1 MTRSGVSA
9 LVKEAMTV
17 RSSGYLLQRAGRKF
31 VRNLV
36 WWAVFFGVPV
46 AILAAAVANFYLV
59 GVLAF
64 VGACVTVF
72 AAIMTVGELWSG
84 APDEPTLG
92 SHDDTPSQ
100 YPEPNSHD
108 AYPSNWHGG
117 GWDGGGGDGGA

>member
-1 MTRSGVSA
+1 
-9 LVKEAMTV
+9 V
-17 RSSGYLLQRAGRKF
+17 RSSGHLLRRSGRKF

-36 WWAVFFGVPV
+36 WWAVFLGAPV
-46 AILAAAVANFYLV
+46 AILAAVTNFYLV

-64 VGACVTVF
+64 VGASVAVM

-92 SHDDTPSQ
+92 SHEHPSPDPQ
-100 YPEPNSHD
+100 HPEPNTHE

-117 GWDGGGGDGGA
+117 GLDGGGGDGGG

>member
-1 MTRSGVSA
+1 
-9 LVKEAMTV
+9 VKEAMTM
-17 RSSGYLLQRAGRKF
+17 RSSGHLLRRAGRKF

-72 AAIMTVGELWSG
+72 AATMTVGELWSG

-92 SHDDTPSQ
+92 SHDSPSP
-100 YPEPNSHD
+100 YPEHRELNTHE

-117 GWDGGGGDGGA
+117 GWDGGGGDGGGGG

>member
-1 MTRSGVSA
+1 
-9 LVKEAMTV
+9 VKEAMTM
-17 RSSGYLLQRAGRKF
+17 RSSGHLLRRAGRKF

-64 VGACVTVF
+64 VGACVAVF
-72 AAIMTVGELWSG
+72 AATMTVGELWSG

-92 SHDDTPSQ
+92 SHDSPSP
-100 YPEPNSHD
+100 YPEHRELNTHE
-108 AYPSNWHGG
+108 AYPSNWHG
-117 GWDGGGGDGGA
+117 GWDGGGGDGDGGG